1 MISNQ
6 YKNISEIANSMLKTG
21 LPLSNFINNTNQI
34 NIKRKTKGC
43 GCGDR
48 KVKPFNVKLNEQLK
62 KKNAEKGY
70 IKKDE

>member
-48 KVKPFNVKLNEQLK
+48 KVKPFNVK
-62 KKNAEKGY
+62 EKERRKRIY
-70 IKKDE
+70 KER